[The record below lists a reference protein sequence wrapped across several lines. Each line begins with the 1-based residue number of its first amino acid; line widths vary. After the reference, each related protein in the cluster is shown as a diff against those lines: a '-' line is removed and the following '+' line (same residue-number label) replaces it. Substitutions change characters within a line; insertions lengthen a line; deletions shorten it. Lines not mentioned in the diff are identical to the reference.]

1 MYYTAQIGQILS
13 QLNQFLSDNQILLTT
28 ALLIGAYFL
37 KRLIDH
43 KAANPQQDIWDSIKP
58 GSDALYALAHK
69 GVEYLG
75 KSKGLDK
82 AQKLLEYL
90 KIIEQF
96 ERDWQSD
103 RIAAVKRLAAWYLS
117 MQGKQITA
125 NPSIGPDDRAVEVGS
140 STHAPT
146 VKIL

>member
-1 MYYTAQIGQILS
+1 MYYTDQIARIFS
-13 QLNQFLSDNQILLTT
+13 QLNSFLSNNQILLTT

-37 KRLIDH
+37 KRFIDA
-43 KAANPQQDIWDSIKP
+43 KAANPQQDNWDSIKP
-58 GSDALYALAHK
+58 ASDGLYQIAHK
-69 GVEYLG
+69 GVELLG

-103 RIAAVKRLAAWYLS
+103 RIAAVKKLAAWYLS
-117 MQGKQITA
+117 MEAKNVSA
-125 NPSIGPDDRAVEVGS
+125 NPSQ
-140 STHAPT
+140 PT
-146 VKIL
+146 PELTADTPATE

>member
-1 MYYTAQIGQILS
+1 MQYLIIIK
-13 QLNQFLSDNQILLTT
+13 QFVSENQILLTT

-37 KRLIDH
+37 KRFIDH
-43 KAANPQQDIWDSIKP
+43 KAAAPQQDIWDSIKP
-58 GSDALYALAHK
+58 GSDALYALAHR

-82 AQKLLEYL
+82 AAKLLEYL

-96 ERDWQSD
+96 ERDWQTD

-117 MQGKQITA
+117 MQGKQVAA
-125 NPSIGPDDRAVEVGS
+125 NPSTEPLTADSVAVEES
-140 STHAPT
+140 SKT
-146 VKIL
+146 

>member
-1 MYYTAQIGQILS
+1 MYYTDQIARIFS
-13 QLNQFLSDNQILLTT
+13 QLNSFLSNNQVLLTT

-37 KRLIDH
+37 KRFIDA

-58 GSDALYALAHK
+58 ASDGLYQIAHK
-69 GVEYLG
+69 GVELLG

-96 ERDWQSD
+96 ERRWQAD
-103 RIAAVKRLAAWYLS
+103 KLAAIRELAAWYLS

-125 NPSIGPDDRAVEVGS
+125 NPSTEPLTADSVAVEES
-140 STHAPT
+140 SRT
-146 VKIL
+146 

>member
-1 MYYTAQIGQILS
+1 MQYVILID
-13 QLNQFLSDNQILLTT
+13 QFVSENQILLTT
-28 ALLIGAYFL
+28 VLLIASYFL
-37 KRLIDH
+37 KRLVDH
-43 KAANPQQDIWDSIKP
+43 KAAAPQQDMWDTIKP

-82 AQKLLEYL
+82 AAKLLEYL

-103 RIAAVKRLAAWYLS
+103 RIAAVKKLAAWYWAR
-117 MQGKQITA
+117 QNKPIRA
-125 NPSIGPDDRAVEVGS
+125 NPSQ
-140 STHAPT
+140 PT
-146 VKIL
+146 PELTADTPATD

>member
-13 QLNQFLSDNQILLTT
+13 QLNSFLSNNQILLTT

-37 KRLIDH
+37 KRFVDY

-58 GSDALYALAHK
+58 ASDSLYQIAHR
-69 GVEYLG
+69 GVDLLG

-90 KIIEQF
+90 KVIEQF
-96 ERDWQSD
+96 ERRWQTD
-103 RIAAVKRLAAWYLS
+103 KLAAVRELAAWYLS

-125 NPSIGPDDRAVEVGS
+125 NPSTEPLTADSVAVES
-140 STHAPT
+140 SKT
-146 VKIL
+146 

>member
-1 MYYTAQIGQILS
+1 MQY
-13 QLNQFLSDNQILLTT
+13 LNLIFQFVSDNQILLTT
-28 ALLIGAYFL
+28 ALLIASYFL
-37 KRLIDH
+37 KRFIDH
-43 KAANPQQDIWDSIKP
+43 KAAAPQQDIWDTIKP

-117 MQGKQITA
+117 MEAKQIA
-125 NPSIGPDDRAVEVGS
+125 PNPSTEPLTADSVAVEES
-140 STHAPT
+140 SKT
-146 VKIL
+146 

>member
-1 MYYTAQIGQILS
+1 MPYLILIK
-13 QLNQFLSDNQILLTT
+13 QFVSENQILLTT
-28 ALLIGAYFL
+28 VLLIASYFL
-37 KRLIDH
+37 KRFIDH
-43 KAANPQQDIWDSIKP
+43 KAAAPQQDMWDTIKP

-82 AQKLLEYL
+82 AAKLLEYL

-103 RIAAVKRLAAWYLS
+103 RIAAVKKLAAWYLS
-117 MQGKQITA
+117 MQNKPISA
-125 NPSIGPDDRAVEVGS
+125 NPSQ
-140 STHAPT
+140 PT
-146 VKIL
+146 PELTADTPAQE

>member
-1 MYYTAQIGQILS
+1 MYYTDLIGQILS
-13 QLNQFLSDNQILLTT
+13 QLNSFLSNNQILLTT

-37 KRLIDH
+37 KRLIDA

-58 GSDALYALAHK
+58 GSDALYALAHR

-82 AQKLLEYL
+82 AAKLLEYL

-96 ERDWQSD
+96 ERDWQTD

-117 MQGKQITA
+117 MQGKQVAA
-125 NPSIGPDDRAVEVGS
+125 NPSTEPLTADSVAVEES
-140 STHAPT
+140 SKT
-146 VKIL
+146 

>member
-13 QLNQFLSDNQILLTT
+13 QLNSFLSNNQILLTT

-37 KRLIDH
+37 KRFIDA
-43 KAANPQQDIWDSIKP
+43 KAANPQQDIWDNIKP

-96 ERDWQSD
+96 ERRWHTD
-103 RIAAVKRLAAWYLS
+103 RLAAVRELAAWYLS

-125 NPSIGPDDRAVEVGS
+125 NPPTEPLTADSVAVEES
-140 STHAPT
+140 SRT
-146 VKIL
+146 

>member
-1 MYYTAQIGQILS
+1 MQYLILI
-13 QLNQFLSDNQILLTT
+13 NQFVSENQILLTT
-28 ALLIGAYFL
+28 VLLIASYFL
-37 KRLIDH
+37 KRLVDH
-43 KAANPQQDIWDSIKP
+43 KAAAPQQDMWDTIKP

-82 AQKLLEYL
+82 AAKLLEYL

-103 RIAAVKRLAAWYLS
+103 RIAAVKKLAAWYLS
-117 MQGKQITA
+117 MQNKPISA
-125 NPSIGPDDRAVEVGS
+125 NPSQ
-140 STHAPT
+140 PT
-146 VKIL
+146 PELTADTPATE

>member
-1 MYYTAQIGQILS
+1 MQYLTLIS
-13 QLNQFLSDNQILLTT
+13 QFVSDNQILLTT
-28 ALLIGAYFL
+28 ALLIASYFL
-37 KRLIDH
+37 KRFIDA
-43 KAANPQQDIWDSIKP
+43 KAMNPAQDIWDSIKP

-96 ERDWQSD
+96 ESRWHTD
-103 RIAAVKRLAAWYLS
+103 RLAAVRELAAWYLS

-125 NPSIGPDDRAVEVGS
+125 NPSTEPLTADSVAVEES
-140 STHAPT
+140 SKT
-146 VKIL
+146 

>member
-1 MYYTAQIGQILS
+1 MQYLTLIS
-13 QLNQFLSDNQILLTT
+13 QFVSENQILLTT

-37 KRLIDH
+37 KRFVDA
-43 KAANPQQDIWDSIKP
+43 KAANPAQDIWDSIKP
-58 GSDALYALAHK
+58 ASDGLYQIAHK

-96 ERDWQSD
+96 ESRWHTD
-103 RIAAVKRLAAWYLS
+103 RLAAVRELAAWYLS
-117 MQGKQITA
+117 MQGKQIA
-125 NPSIGPDDRAVEVGS
+125 PNPSTEPLTADSVAVEES
-140 STHAPT
+140 SRT
-146 VKIL
+146 

>member
-1 MYYTAQIGQILS
+1 MQYLLLIK
-13 QLNQFLSDNQILLTT
+13 QFVSENQILLTT

-37 KRLIDH
+37 KRFIDA
-43 KAANPQQDIWDSIKP
+43 KAANPAQDMWDSIKP
-58 GSDALYALAHK
+58 ASDGLYQIAHR

-82 AQKLLEYL
+82 AAKLLEYL

-103 RIAAVKRLAAWYLS
+103 RITAVKRLAAWYLS
-117 MQGKQITA
+117 MQGKQIA
-125 NPSIGPDDRAVEVGS
+125 PNPSTEPLTADSVAVEES
-140 STHAPT
+140 SKT
-146 VKIL
+146 

>member
-13 QLNQFLSDNQILLTT
+13 QLNSFLSNNQILLTT

-37 KRLIDH
+37 KRFVDY

-58 GSDALYALAHK
+58 ASDKLYQIAHK
-69 GVEYLG
+69 GVELLG

-90 KIIEQF
+90 KVIEQF
-96 ERDWQSD
+96 ERRWQTD
-103 RIAAVKRLAAWYLS
+103 KLAAIRELAAWYLS
-117 MQGKQITA
+117 MEAKQITA
-125 NPSIGPDDRAVEVGS
+125 NPSTEPLTADSVAIDES
-140 STHAPT
+140 SKT
-146 VKIL
+146 

>member
-1 MYYTAQIGQILS
+1 MYYADQIARILS
-13 QLNQFLSDNQILLTT
+13 QLNSFLTNNQILLTT

-58 GSDALYALAHK
+58 ASDGLYQIAHK

-82 AQKLLEYL
+82 AAKLLEYL

-96 ERDWQSD
+96 ERRWQTD
-103 RIAAVKRLAAWYLS
+103 KLAAIRELAAWYLS
-117 MQGKQITA
+117 MQGKQIA
-125 NPSIGPDDRAVEVGS
+125 PNPSTPPLTEHSVAVEI
-140 STHAPT
+140 TNDD
-146 VKIL
+146 LMR

>member
-1 MYYTAQIGQILS
+1 MYYTDQIARIFS
-13 QLNQFLSDNQILLTT
+13 QLNSFLRDNQILLTT

-37 KRLIDH
+37 KRYVDA

-58 GSDALYALAHK
+58 ASDGLYQIAHK

-82 AQKLLEYL
+82 AAKLLEYL
-90 KIIEQF
+90 KVIEQF

-103 RIAAVKRLAAWYLS
+103 RIAAVKKLAAWYLS
-117 MQGKQITA
+117 MQNKPISA
-125 NPSIGPDDRAVEVGS
+125 NPSQ
-140 STHAPT
+140 PT
-146 VKIL
+146 PELTADTPATE